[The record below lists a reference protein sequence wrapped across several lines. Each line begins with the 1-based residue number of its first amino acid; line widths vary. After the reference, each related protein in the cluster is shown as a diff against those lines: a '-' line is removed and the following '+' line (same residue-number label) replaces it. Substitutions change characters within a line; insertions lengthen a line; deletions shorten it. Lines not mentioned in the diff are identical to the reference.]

1 MLAQK
6 HALANYFLVW
16 ILFGHSFIA
25 LAENAEAEKSEP
37 NEEFDRELRDMGFSR
52 ILRGGNSGF
61 TRILRSPG
69 AGFSRILRDPVGFS
83 RILRDQSFSRILR
96 SDPDYNNE
104 LDEEKRSPSSFTRI
118 LRGGGPGDLNSFSRI
133 LRGSF
138 SRILKRD
145 AGNSGFTRILRSP
158 GAGFSRILRSPTS
171 FSRILRGDMGFS
183 RILRDPHDLP
193 ESVRVRIPE
202 EIEERQNRAQGFS
215 RILRNANEEDSDD
228 DTSYPTRSLRAS
240 GFSRIL

>member
-1 MLAQK
+1 
-6 HALANYFLVW
+6 
-16 ILFGHSFIA
+16 
-25 LAENAEAEKSEP
+25 
-37 NEEFDRELRDMGFSR
+37 MGFSR

-158 GAGFSRILRSPTS
+158 GAGFSRYFFLSNKDFTKNY
-171 FSRILRGDMGFS
+171 F
-183 RILRDPHDLP
+183 
-193 ESVRVRIPE
+193 E
-202 EIEERQNRAQGFS
+202 
-215 RILRNANEEDSDD
+215 LRNTNWQGG
-228 DTSYPTRSLRAS
+228 RKL
-240 GFSRIL
+240 ILDGEAQ

>member
-6 HALANYFLVW
+6 HALANYFLLVW
-16 ILFGHSFIA
+16 ILFGHTFIA

-69 AGFSRILRDPVGFS
+69 AGFSRILRDPAGFS
-83 RILRDQSFSRILR
+83 RILRDRSFSRILR
-96 SDPDYNNE
+96 SDPDDHNNE

-145 AGNSGFTRILRSP
+145 AGNSGFTRILRTP

-183 RILRDPHDLP
+183 RILRDLP
-193 ESVRVRIPE
+193 EYARIRIPE

-215 RILRNANEEDSDD
+215 RILKRNANEEDSDD
-228 DTSYPTRSLRAS
+228 DTSYPTRSLRTS

>member
-16 ILFGHSFIA
+16 ILFGHTFIA
-25 LAENAEAEKSEP
+25 LAENAEAEKSDP
-37 NEEFDRELRDMGFSR
+37 NEEFGRDLRGDMGFSR

-69 AGFSRILRDPVGFS
+69 AAGFSRILRDPAGFS
-83 RILRDQSFSRILR
+83 RILRDRSFSRILR
-96 SDPDYNNE
+96 SDPDINNE
-104 LDEEKRSPSSFTRI
+104 QLDEEKRSPS
-118 LRGGGPGDLNSFSRI
+118 SFSRI

-183 RILRDPHDLP
+183 RILRDQN
-193 ESVRVRIPE
+193 RVPE
-202 EIEERQNRAQGFS
+202 EIEES
-215 RILRNANEEDSDD
+215 DDD
-228 DTSYPTRSLRAS
+228 DTSYPARSLRTS

>member
-1 MLAQK
+1 MSMLAQK

-16 ILFGHSFIA
+16 ILFGHTFIA
-25 LAENAEAEKSEP
+25 LAQNAEAEKSDP
-37 NEEFDRELRDMGFSR
+37 NEEFGRDLRGDMGFSR

-69 AGFSRILRDPVGFS
+69 AAGFSRILRDPAGFS
-83 RILRDQSFSRILR
+83 RILRDRSFSRILR
-96 SDPDYNNE
+96 SDPDIHNE
-104 LDEEKRSPSSFTRI
+104 QLDEEKRSPSSFTRI
-118 LRGGGPGDLNSFSRI
+118 LRGPGDLNSFSRI

-183 RILRDPHDLP
+183 RILRDHD
-193 ESVRVRIPE
+193 RVPE
-202 EIEERQNRAQGFS
+202 EIEES
-215 RILRNANEEDSDD
+215 DDD
-228 DTSYPTRSLRAS
+228 DTSYPARSLRTS